1 MVGRDYSLSHR
12 DQGMPF
18 ASRGDLDA
26 KGDKRDHFRS
36 SACASKTGNA
46 WIFTLARQDTRA
58 DVRSAYGLHRL
69 RDRRR
74 DHLPNSEDELL
85 RVLEPGAILA

>member
-26 KGDKRDHFRS
+26 KGDKRHQGPTAMKKHARS
-36 SACASKTGNA
+36 N
-46 WIFTLARQDTRA
+46 D
-58 DVRSAYGLHRL
+58 
-69 RDRRR
+69 
-74 DHLPNSEDELL
+74 
-85 RVLEPGAILA
+85 